1 MLEVVFYL
9 ALIETLGVLIVVF
22 LRQKGFYFR
31 SVQILF
37 IATFSSFALIAFC
50 DLIKNY
56 FLRLESVIPFTT
68 MIGVSAALIG
78 SISVEHAASTLHKG
92 KEISWKIFF
101 RKEHLPSIIFKGYV
115 ILLLILTWALTPFQ
129 IQLVRDVWG
138 GFVYSPVYESW
149 YLISLFVVAIAIIA
163 YPSRLLVLSSRKF
176 KEKEVASALK
186 WFGVCWVGISFALIY
201 FHGFVL
207 SYLKIEMVAIE
218 YVFIASFF
226 GVITHFF
233 GKTTILES
241 FFEKP
246 YPSISVSEGES
257 VLLTYAPQAHKM
269 KTFSAFIREGI
280 VDDDLIAYIYPDEE
294 SDSVRSRLATYGIDV
309 DKYEKDG
316 TLFMKSL
323 SEFFMPEG
331 NFDKEGPI
339 QFLLNRRTEAKK
351 KGCKAR
357 EIEDVGDFSFLKGQW
372 QLYLEYWNDLRW
384 DDPKFA
390 KLKEPVGQVYKPFI
404 MELTAVNLGGMTE
417 PQVTELLEAFG
428 RGSTVPTKVIDQ
440 IARADT
446 FSKAL
451 GLTRQELVGRTV
463 LFEFDPASDYE
474 KPVADFIDE
483 ALANVEPVTLFT
495 RKGSIIYSA
504 LSDRGAIKIL
514 LLTQRISA
522 PRVDNSTNE
531 MLLPANNTPLL
542 LDALEKMLKTS
553 SSGSLNIVFDSL
565 SSLILLVGFKKT
577 YNFVRYTLDMLA
589 SENSTALF
597 LFSLD
602 THDQR
607 VTSSLRSLFS
617 NHLSYKDGSLQIVK
631 LPESKL
637 KDTEKRKLRDNNGS
651 QK

>member
-1 MLEVVFYL
+1 MGMVFHL

-31 SVQILF
+31 SVQTLF
-37 IATFSSFALIAFC
+37 IVTFSSFALIAFC
-50 DLIKNY
+50 DLTKNY
-56 FLRLESVIPFTT
+56 FLRAESVVPFTT
-68 MIGVSAALIG
+68 MIGISAVLIG
-78 SISVEHAASTLHKG
+78 AISVEHAASTLCKG
-92 KEISWKIFF
+92 EEISWKMFF
-101 RKEHLPSIIFKGYV
+101 SKDNLPSIIFKGYV
-115 ILLLILTWALTPFQ
+115 ILLLILTWTLTPFQ
-129 IQLVRDVWG
+129 IQLVKDIWG
-138 GFVYSPVYESW
+138 GFVYSPVYEGW
-149 YLISLFVVAIAIIA
+149 YLISLLVIAIAMVV

-201 FHGFVL
+201 FHVFVL

-226 GVITHFF
+226 VVITHFF
-233 GKTTILES
+233 GKTTILEK

-257 VLLTYAPQAHKM
+257 AILTYTPQADKIRA
-269 KTFSAFIREGI
+269 FSAFIREGI
-280 VDDDLIAYIYPDEE
+280 VDGDLIAYIYPDEE
-294 SDSVRSRLATYGIDV
+294 SDSVRSRLATYGIDI

-323 SEFFMPEG
+323 SEFFMPDG
-331 NFDKEGPI
+331 KFNKEGPI

-357 EIEDVGDFSFLKGQW
+357 EIEDVSDFSFLKGRW
-372 QLYLEYWNDLRW
+372 QPYLEYWTDPRW

-390 KLKEPVGQVYKPFI
+390 ESRETVGLVYKPFI
-404 MELTAVNLGGMTE
+404 IELTAFNLGGMTE
-417 PQVTELLEAFG
+417 PQVTKLLKAFG
-428 RGSTVPTKVIDQ
+428 KGNRAPTKVIDQ
-440 IARADT
+440 ISRADT
-446 FSKAL
+446 FSKAV
-451 GLTRQELVGRTV
+451 GLTRRELVGRTV

-474 KPVADFIDE
+474 KPLTDFIDE

-495 RKGSIIYSA
+495 RKGSIIYST
-504 LSDRGAIKIL
+504 LSDREAIKIL

-597 LFSLD
+597 LFNPD

-617 NHLSYKDGSLQIVK
+617 NHVSYKDGSLQIVK
-631 LPESKL
+631 LPELKKM
-637 KDTEKRKLRDNNGS
+637 KDTERRKLRDNNGS